1 MAQSHHKYNYTAH
14 VMGCDFDVSIVTM
27 RESVANAL
35 YARALMIAQSY
46 EQTFSRF
53 LPQSELSILNLTK
66 QIAPSE
72 RFLRIIARA
81 RDLYHETDHLCNPLV
96 QIARYGYTASF
107 ESIKGSQRTCD
118 TTPPN
123 CDFDTVD
130 ITPSHITLHE
140 DQRLDFAAFLKG
152 AVAQR
157 IAHELFAHDAVSG
170 IIVNIGG
177 DLSTYGTDAHS
188 TPFTIFIENPI
199 THEDYAVTLTNTT
212 LATSGT
218 TRRHWTCNSTN
229 VHHILAP
236 TQHENPAT
244 ELVSAS
250 VILPDG
256 ARSDA
261 FATVAIILGTAGAQR
276 FLRKHDAAFLLITA
290 DGTLSKS
297 MP

>member
-66 QIAPSE
+66 QITPSK
-72 RFLRIIARA
+72 RFLRVITRA
-81 RDLYHETDHLCNPLV
+81 RDLYHETNHLCNPLV
-96 QIARYGYTASF
+96 QIARYGYTTSF
-107 ESIKGSQRTCD
+107 DTIKESHRTCD
-118 TTPPN
+118 TTSPN
-123 CDFDTVD
+123 CDFDAVD
-130 ITPSHITLHE
+130 ITPSQITLRD

-157 IAHELFAHDAVSG
+157 IARELFAHDAISG
-170 IIVNIGG
+170 IVINIGG
-177 DLSTYGTDAHS
+177 DLSTYGTDAHGA
-188 TPFTIFIENPI
+188 PFTIFIENPI
-199 THEDYAVTLTNTT
+199 TNEDHVITLMNTT

-218 TRRHWTCNSTN
+218 MRRHWTCNDTD
-229 VHHILAP
+229 VHHILTPMHHRNP
-236 TQHENPAT
+236 TT
-244 ELVSAS
+244 KLVSAS

-261 FATVAIILGTAGAQR
+261 FATVAIILGTTKAEQ
-276 FLRKHDAAFLLITA
+276 FLTKHDARFLLITT
-290 DGTLSKS
+290 DGTITKN
-297 MP
+297 MT